1 MSIFILLGKK
11 IIIVPNFMIRK
22 DFTFSLL
29 VPKLTTGGAGG
40 DFHFIR
46 KKIIIVPNFV
56 IRTDLT
62 FSWLVP
68 IVTASGA
75 AVENEKI
82 VANRQI
88 RAHTQFDG

>member
-1 MSIFILLGKK
+1 
-11 IIIVPNFMIRK
+11 MIRK

-56 IRTDLT
+56 IRKDII
-62 FSWLVP
+62 FSRLVP
-68 IVTASGA
+68 NVATSGA
-75 AVENEKI
+75 AVEK
-82 VANRQI
+82 
-88 RAHTQFDG
+88 